1 MEFPLELRMAIEQKT
16 QGFSTAELMREAQE
30 LSRRYREEG
39 GQGKRLST
47 TDRQALAYAAVRMPA
62 TFGAA
67 AAALER
73 TLPLLETVPTTLL
86 DVGAGTGAAAWAASS
101 LLFLESVICLERE
114 PAMAQLGQALMAAGS
129 ETLQKSRWISGD
141 INDPSPFPSH
151 AGLVIAAYVLNE
163 MHEADRPA
171 ALSRLWAA
179 TEDAL
184 VLIEPGT
191 PEGFRQIKAAR
202 D

>member
-1 MEFPLELRMAIEQKT
+1 MEFPLELRMAIEQKA

-73 TLPLLETVPTTLL
+73 TLPCFCRMFR
-86 DVGAGTGAAAWAASS
+86 
-101 LLFLESVICLERE
+101 FLC
-114 PAMAQLGQALMAAGS
+114 
-129 ETLQKSRWISGD
+129 
-141 INDPSPFPSH
+141 
-151 AGLVIAAYVLNE
+151 
-163 MHEADRPA
+163 
-171 ALSRLWAA
+171 
-179 TEDAL
+179 
-184 VLIEPGT
+184 
-191 PEGFRQIKAAR
+191 
-202 D
+202 